1 MILKLEILL
10 KKSEA
15 RGAYGLT
22 RCLAL
27 PLVAAWPFV
36 WVEAWWLV
44 PLLMSTGTICEGS
57 VGVESPLVCGHIAV
71 CFEGVEEEEREQG
84 L

>member
-1 MILKLEILL
+1 MMLKLEMLL

-15 RGAYGLT
+15 PGAYGFTL
-22 RCLAL
+22 CLAL
-27 PLVAAWPFV
+27 PLVVGWPFV

-57 VGVESPLVCGHIAV
+57 AGVESQLVHSTTA
-71 CFEGVEEEEREQG
+71 
-84 L
+84 